1 MDVSAQLSSSISSLH
16 LSLTRSTSLIE
27 ASLIIITGSLLTLRL
42 FLRHVAP
49 SLVGSSEATRPSATQ
64 QDFGFELQ
72 EHGMLDAYD
81 LEDGASEREILGKQ
95 YDNGDRMQSS
105 RSSEHEGCHK
115 QQVLG
120 SDNKP

>member
-49 SLVGSSEATRPSATQ
+49 SLVGSFEATPPSATR

-72 EHGMLDAYD
+72 EHGMLDPYD
-81 LEDGASEREILGKQ
+81 VEDGASEREILGKQ
-95 YDNGDRMQSS
+95 YDNDDRIHSS
-105 RSSEHEGCHK
+105 RSSEYKGCHN

-120 SDNKP
+120 SDSKP